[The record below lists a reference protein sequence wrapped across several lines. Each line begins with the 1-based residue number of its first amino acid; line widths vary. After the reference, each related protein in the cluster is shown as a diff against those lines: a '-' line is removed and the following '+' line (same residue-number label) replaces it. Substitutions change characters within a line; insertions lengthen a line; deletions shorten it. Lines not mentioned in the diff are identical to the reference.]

1 MGQGGKLPC
10 HRLGPNGI
18 GDAEDVD
25 GEALATIILNP
36 KSLNPVAFG
45 SILSLTSM
53 LLIAAAGQTLV
64 IISDGIDMSVG
75 ATMSMTALITVAVMQ
90 GKDSIG
96 LMFAAMAACLVVGAV
111 IGLCNGIGAVRAGL
125 PPMVVTLYIS
135 NIVTRLQYVFTG
147 GTPEYTSVP
156 DWFRKLITTRLFGF
170 FPTIVFFAVAF
181 LVVVFFLLSR
191 TRYGQQLTLTGNNN
205 RAAFLTGIK
214 TTKVKML
221 NYTIA
226 GMLGGLAG
234 FLIYNFHPAKVF
246 MGDTGSLFLGGAV
259 CGLAFALDVPLVL
272 IPVGIIY
279 IAETLS
285 DIIQVGYFKLTHGK
299 RIFRMAPLHHHLE
312 LGGWS
317 EVRIVLTFTA
327 ITVAFC
333 LLAFAGVMYRYG
345 V

>member
-1 MGQGGKLPC
+1 MKSNTASKIKTFTKNHQ
-10 HRLGPNGI
+10 I
-18 GDAEDVD
+18 GMALIIS
-25 GEALATIILNP
+25 ALLFLATIALNP

-111 IGLCNGIGAVRAGL
+111 IGLCSGIGSVRAGL

-170 FPTIVFFAVAF
+170 FPTIVFFAVVF
-181 LVVVFFLLSR
+181 LVAVFFLLSR

-234 FLIYNFHPAKVF
+234 FIGAGNSGFIKCGTYDSMTMDSIVAVVIGGTLLSGGKGSYVGTAAGALLLIILSN
-246 MGDTGSLFLGGAV
+246 
-259 CGLAFALDVPLVL
+259 GLAVLQVTDSMKNLIMGVVL
-272 IPVGIIY
+272 ILLLTAYNRAKPVR
-279 IAETLS
+279 
-285 DIIQVGYFKLTHGK
+285 Q
-299 RIFRMAPLHHHLE
+299 
-312 LGGWS
+312 
-317 EVRIVLTFTA
+317 
-327 ITVAFC
+327 
-333 LLAFAGVMYRYG
+333 
-345 V
+345 

>member
-1 MGQGGKLPC
+1 MKSNTASKIKTFTKNNQ
-10 HRLGPNGI
+10 I
-18 GDAEDVD
+18 GMALIIS
-25 GEALATIILNP
+25 ALLFLATIILNP

-96 LMFAAMAACLVVGAV
+96 LMFAAMVACLAVGAV
-111 IGLCNGIGAVRAGL
+111 IGLCNGIGSVRAGL

-156 DWFRKLITTRLFGF
+156 DWFRKLITTRLLGF
-170 FPTIVFFAVAF
+170 FPTIVFFALVF
-181 LVVVFFLLSR
+181 LVVVYFLLSR

-234 FLIYNFHPAKVF
+234 FIGAGNSGFIKCGTYDSMTMDSIVAVVIGGTLLSGGKGSYVGTAAGALLLIILSN
-246 MGDTGSLFLGGAV
+246 
-259 CGLAFALDVPLVL
+259 GLAVLQVTDSMKNLIMGVVL
-272 IPVGIIY
+272 ILLLTAYNRAKPVR
-279 IAETLS
+279 
-285 DIIQVGYFKLTHGK
+285 Q
-299 RIFRMAPLHHHLE
+299 
-312 LGGWS
+312 
-317 EVRIVLTFTA
+317 
-327 ITVAFC
+327 
-333 LLAFAGVMYRYG
+333 
-345 V
+345 

>member
-1 MGQGGKLPC
+1 MKSNASSRIQTFAK
-10 HRLGPNGI
+10 NNQI
-18 GDAEDVD
+18 GM
-25 GEALATIILNP
+25 ALLISAVLFLITIILNP

-53 LLIAAAGQTLV
+53 LLIASAGQTLV

-96 LMFAAMAACLVVGAV
+96 LMFLAMVVCLVVGAV
-111 IGLCNGIGAVRAGL
+111 IGLCNGIGSVRAGL

-234 FLIYNFHPAKVF
+234 FIGAGNSGFIKCGTYDSMTMDSIVAVVIGGTLLSGGKGSYVGTAAGALLLIILSN
-246 MGDTGSLFLGGAV
+246 
-259 CGLAFALDVPLVL
+259 GLAVLQVSDSMKNLIMGVVL
-272 IPVGIIY
+272 IILLTAYNRAKPVR
-279 IAETLS
+279 
-285 DIIQVGYFKLTHGK
+285 Q
-299 RIFRMAPLHHHLE
+299 
-312 LGGWS
+312 
-317 EVRIVLTFTA
+317 
-327 ITVAFC
+327 
-333 LLAFAGVMYRYG
+333 
-345 V
+345 

>member
-1 MGQGGKLPC
+1 MKSNTASKIKTFTKNNQ
-10 HRLGPNGI
+10 I
-18 GDAEDVD
+18 GMALTIS
-25 GEALATIILNP
+25 ALLFLATIILNP

-96 LMFAAMAACLVVGAV
+96 LMFAAMVACLAVGAV
-111 IGLCNGIGAVRAGL
+111 IGLCNGIGSVRAGL

-156 DWFRKLITTRLFGF
+156 DWFRKLITTRLFSF
-170 FPTIVFFAVAF
+170 FPTIVFFALVF

-234 FLIYNFHPAKVF
+234 FIGAGNSGFIKCGTYDSMTMDSIVAVVIGGTLLSGGKGSYVGTAAGALLLIILSN
-246 MGDTGSLFLGGAV
+246 
-259 CGLAFALDVPLVL
+259 GLAVLQVTDSMKNLIMGVVL
-272 IPVGIIY
+272 ILLLTAYNRAKPVR
-279 IAETLS
+279 
-285 DIIQVGYFKLTHGK
+285 Q
-299 RIFRMAPLHHHLE
+299 
-312 LGGWS
+312 
-317 EVRIVLTFTA
+317 
-327 ITVAFC
+327 
-333 LLAFAGVMYRYG
+333 
-345 V
+345 

>member
-1 MGQGGKLPC
+1 MKSNTASKIKTFTKNNQ
-10 HRLGPNGI
+10 I
-18 GDAEDVD
+18 GMALIISAVLF
-25 GEALATIILNP
+25 LATIILNP

-170 FPTIVFFAVAF
+170 FPTIVFFAVVF
-181 LVVVFFLLSR
+181 LVAVFFLLSR

-214 TTKVKML
+214 TTRIKML

-234 FLIYNFHPAKVF
+234 FIGAGNSGFIKCGTYDSMTMDSIVAVVIGGTLLSGGKGSYVGTAAGALLLIILSN
-246 MGDTGSLFLGGAV
+246 
-259 CGLAFALDVPLVL
+259 GLAVLQVTDSMKNLIMGVVL
-272 IPVGIIY
+272 ILLLTAYNRAKPVR
-279 IAETLS
+279 
-285 DIIQVGYFKLTHGK
+285 Q
-299 RIFRMAPLHHHLE
+299 
-312 LGGWS
+312 
-317 EVRIVLTFTA
+317 
-327 ITVAFC
+327 
-333 LLAFAGVMYRYG
+333 
-345 V
+345 

>member
-1 MGQGGKLPC
+1 MKSNTASKIKTFTKNNQ
-10 HRLGPNGI
+10 I
-18 GDAEDVD
+18 GMALIISAVLF
-25 GEALATIILNP
+25 LATIILNP

-234 FLIYNFHPAKVF
+234 FIGAGNSGFIKCGTYDSMTMDSIVAVVIGGTLLSGGKGSYVGTAAGALLLIILSN
-246 MGDTGSLFLGGAV
+246 
-259 CGLAFALDVPLVL
+259 GLAVLQVSDSMKNLIMGVVL
-272 IPVGIIY
+272 IILLTAYNRAKPVR
-279 IAETLS
+279 
-285 DIIQVGYFKLTHGK
+285 Q
-299 RIFRMAPLHHHLE
+299 
-312 LGGWS
+312 
-317 EVRIVLTFTA
+317 
-327 ITVAFC
+327 
-333 LLAFAGVMYRYG
+333 
-345 V
+345 

>member
-1 MGQGGKLPC
+1 MKSNTASKIKTFTKNNQ
-10 HRLGPNGI
+10 I
-18 GDAEDVD
+18 GMALIISAVLF
-25 GEALATIILNP
+25 LATIILNP

-147 GTPEYTSVP
+147 GTPEYTSLP

-234 FLIYNFHPAKVF
+234 FIGAGNSGFIKCGTYDSMTMDSIVAVVIGGTLLSGGKGSYVGTAAGALLLIILSN
-246 MGDTGSLFLGGAV
+246 
-259 CGLAFALDVPLVL
+259 GLAVLQVSDSMKNLIMGVVL
-272 IPVGIIY
+272 IILLTAYNRAKPVR
-279 IAETLS
+279 
-285 DIIQVGYFKLTHGK
+285 Q
-299 RIFRMAPLHHHLE
+299 
-312 LGGWS
+312 
-317 EVRIVLTFTA
+317 
-327 ITVAFC
+327 
-333 LLAFAGVMYRYG
+333 
-345 V
+345 